1 MDKATQWINDHVY
14 AVREYDD
21 FVEHIEAHWMAHEDE
36 DWREKMQRRE
46 LGPQVRLNM
55 MGVVAH
61 LMMDE
66 VQEWIDSEATA
77 NNGFTQACAEQFY
90 IQIDWMALADHH
102 IDDVL
107 EQLNA
112 KTAAQ

>member
-21 FVEHIEAHWMAHEDE
+21 FVEHIEAHWMAHEDK
-36 DWREKMQRRE
+36 DFAFH
-46 LGPQVRLNM
+46 PTARLNM
-55 MGVVAH
+55 MGVLAH

-66 VQEWIDSEATA
+66 VHEWITMEATA
-77 NNGFTQACAEQFY
+77 NTGFSQACAEQFY
-90 IQIDWMALADHH
+90 TCIDWMALADYH

-112 KTAAQ
+112 KIAAQ